1 MLEGILKGVKVL
13 GLEQQ
18 VAGPTCTMM
27 LADQGADVI
36 KVERPG
42 SGDSAREMAPI
53 MKNEQGEAESGY
65 FARFNRSKKSITLD
79 MQSPAGQAVLW
90 DLIKQ
95 TDIIVD
101 NLKPGLMEKL
111 GFTWDKV
118 KEANPAV
125 VYVAISGFGRSKK
138 YEGPYSK
145 RLAYDIIAQA
155 MAGLMQTCGGD
166 PEGPPNWLG
175 FALGDSGTGV
185 YAAYSALLGYVNRL
199 RTGKGEYLDVSM
211 YDCMM
216 AVAERSHNI
225 YSFTGQVTGRGP
237 DKLIAPWGPFACQDG
252 YVALIVPTESMWKK
266 FCAGIGHPELLE
278 DPDIQSGP
286 GRAKKME
293 TVIRPIINS
302 WLSDKT
308 KLQACEM
315 LMAQG
320 LPCGPIQTAEDV
332 AKDPHTQKRQ
342 MLVSVPDPIMGE
354 LTVVG
359 NPIKTEEHEMTYRPF
374 PRLGADTDEILGTLG
389 YDAAKINS
397 LHENKTV

>member
-1 MLEGILKGVKVL
+1 MSGILQGVKVL

-36 KVERPG
+36 KIERPG
-42 SGDSAREMAPI
+42 SGDSAREMAPYL
-53 MKNEQGEAESGY
+53 KNDKGEVQSGY
-65 FARFNRSKKSITLD
+65 FARFNRSKKSVTLD
-79 MQSPAGQAVLW
+79 MQSPEGQAVLW
-90 DLIKQ
+90 DLIKDV
-95 TDIIVD
+95 DIVVE
-101 NLKPGLMEKL
+101 NLKPGLMDKL
-111 GFTWDKV
+111 GFGWEAIQKV
-118 KEANPAV
+118 NPGL

-155 MAGLMQTCGGD
+155 MSGQMQTCGGD
-166 PEGPPNWLG
+166 PDGPPNWLG

-185 YAAYSALLGYVNRL
+185 YAAYSALLGYINKL
-199 RTGKGEYLDVSM
+199 KTGKGEYLDVAM

-225 YSFTGQVTGRGP
+225 YSFTGAVTGRGP
-237 DKLIAPWGPFACQDG
+237 DKLIAPWGPFACKDG

-293 TVIRPIINS
+293 TVIRPIING
-302 WLSDKT
+302 WLADKT
-308 KLQACEM
+308 KLEACEL

-332 AKDPHTQKRQ
+332 ARDEHTAKRE
-342 MLVSVPDPIMGE
+342 MLVQVPDPVMGA

-359 NPIKTEEHEMTYRPF
+359 SPIKLDEHACEYRPF
-374 PRLGADTDEILGTLG
+374 PTLGADTDAVLAGLG
-389 YDAAKINS
+389 YDAAKIKA
-397 LHENKTV
+397 LHEGKAV

>member
-1 MLEGILKGVKVL
+1 MNQGILRGVRVL

-27 LADQGADVI
+27 LADQGAEII
-36 KVERPG
+36 KVERPRT
-42 SGDSAREMAPI
+42 GDTAREMAPI
-53 MKNEQGEAESGY
+53 IKNDKGEGESGY

-79 MQSPAGQAVLW
+79 MQSAEGLAVLW
-90 DLIKQ
+90 DLVKNV
-95 TDIIVD
+95 DIIIE
-101 NLKPGLMEKL
+101 NLKPGLLDGL
-111 GFTWDKV
+111 GFTWEKI
-118 KEANPAV
+118 KEVNPKV

-166 PEGPPNWLG
+166 AEGPPNWLG

-185 YAAYSALLGYVNRL
+185 YAAYAALLGYVNAIK
-199 RTGKGEYLDVSM
+199 TGKGEYFDIAM

-216 AVAERSHNI
+216 ALAERSHNI
-225 YSFTGQVTGRGP
+225 YSFTGAVTGRGP
-237 DKLIAPWGPFACQDG
+237 DKLIAPWGPFKCADG

-266 FCAGIGHPELLE
+266 FCNGIGHPEMLE
-278 DPDIQSGP
+278 VPDIQSGP

-293 TVIRPIINS
+293 TIIRPIINE

-308 KLQACEM
+308 KIEVCEL
-315 LMAQG
+315 LMNQG

-332 AKDPHTQKRQ
+332 AKDEHTAKRQ
-342 MLVSVPDPIMGE
+342 MLVNIPDPIVGK
-354 LTVVG
+354 LTMVG
-359 NPIKTEEHEMTYRPF
+359 SPIKMEEHENDYRPF
-374 PRLGADTDEILGTLG
+374 PALGSDTDEVLVSIG
-389 YDAAKINS
+389 YSANKIKQ
-397 LHENKTV
+397 LHELGAV